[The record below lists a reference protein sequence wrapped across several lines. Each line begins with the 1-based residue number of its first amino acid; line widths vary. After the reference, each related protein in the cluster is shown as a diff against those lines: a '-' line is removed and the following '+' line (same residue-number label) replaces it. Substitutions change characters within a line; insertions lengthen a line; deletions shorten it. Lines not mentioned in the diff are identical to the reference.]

1 MATINTLIFHT
12 LNQQSQN
19 QYQLSPAAI
28 AVQSIHKQQFFYQKL
43 VAAILFIVV
52 SLSSCV
58 ASKLPANQEYFQ
70 DLKRDTVLTNLASKQ
85 YENKIQVG
93 DKLLIQATSLN
104 AVEDNIFNQGGTEAG
119 EAGGKAF
126 LVKPNGTVLLH
137 RLGDVLVVGLTR
149 NELSLKLQ
157 KDLSGYMKDLI
168 VAVAFVNHKITVM
181 GAVATPQVIAMKEE
195 QMPVIDALIL
205 SGDVSLLGKTNDV
218 IIIREQGNTKQVK
231 HINLQQSSILQSEWY
246 YLKPNDIVFVP
257 KDDTLL
263 KDEMKKQKR
272 ENLRNTV
279 AFVASGLSLLI
290 LILDRVIQ

>member
-1 MATINTLIFHT
+1 MNKP
-12 LNQQSQN
+12 NQN
-19 QYQLSPAAI
+19 QSNLSLAAI
-28 AVQSIHKQQFFYQKL
+28 AQQLVYTQDLFYQKL
-43 VAAILFIVV
+43 LLGMFFVIV

-58 ASKLPANQEYFQ
+58 TSKLPANQEYFQ
-70 DLKRDTVLTNLASKQ
+70 DLKRDTILTNIASKQ
-85 YENKIQVG
+85 YENKISIG
-93 DKLLIQATSLN
+93 DKLMIQATSLN
-104 AVEDNIFNQGGTEAG
+104 TIEDNIINQGGTED
-119 EAGGKAF
+119 GGKAF
-126 LVKPNGTVLLH
+126 LVKPNGTILLH
-137 RLGDVLVVGLTR
+137 RLGEVPVVGLTR

-168 VAVAFVNHKITVM
+168 VSVAFLNHKITVM

-218 IIIREQGNTKQVK
+218 VIIREQGNTKQVK

-257 KDDTLL
+257 KDDSLV
-263 KDEMKKQKR
+263 KEEMKKKKS
-272 ENLRNTV
+272 ENLRNSV

-290 LILDRVIQ
+290 LILDRVIK

>member
-1 MATINTLIFHT
+1 MNKP
-12 LNQQSQN
+12 NQN
-19 QYQLSPAAI
+19 QSNLPLASIAQQL
-28 AVQSIHKQQFFYQKL
+28 VHKQQFFYPKL
-43 VAAILFIVV
+43 IAGIFFVII

-58 ASKLPANQEYFQ
+58 TSKLPANQEYFQ
-70 DLKRDTVLTNLASKQ
+70 DLKRDTILTNIASKQ

-104 AVEDNIFNQGGTEAG
+104 VVEDNIFNQGGTEGG

-137 RLGDVLVVGLTR
+137 RLGDVQVAGLTR

-168 VAVAFVNHKITVM
+168 VSVGFVNHKITVM
-181 GAVATPQVIAMKEE
+181 GAVTAPQVIEMKEE

-257 KDDTLL
+257 KDDSLI
-263 KDEMKKQKR
+263 KEEQKKKKG

-290 LILDRVIQ
+290 LIIDRVIK